1 MKYNHRTQKHKKNKP
16 RRSTTRRKGGKRNT
30 VAVNQQIQEI
40 PIKHT
45 AIPYKTPQQPDQ
57 QVPKPIHELYANV
70 VPTVA
75 PIAPINNDANTIV
88 SNAEE
93 LVNHNQQNN
102 ELPIVTN
109 LNAPPAIPAPIPEQ
123 QEQPQIQPPDAP
135 TLDKLKQTVSEYTYS
150 YLKGVLRT
158 IADGD
163 LHRRYTDATETDTIF
178 VFVLSEIINT
188 LDAEIAELM
197 DTYSSGTYT
206 FGPNDRDRVVQ
217 ELEAYKR
224 YFQTYQ
230 LQPPEVDRVNLDYH
244 EALFH

>member
-16 RRSTTRRKGGKRNT
+16 RRSTTRRKGGSNTQVQTVQTTQQGPSTKHFVLRNT
-30 VAVNQQIQEI
+30 S
-40 PIKHT
+40 
-45 AIPYKTPQQPDQ
+45 QP
-57 QVPKPIHELYANV
+57 
-70 VPTVA
+70 
-75 PIAPINNDANTIV
+75 
-88 SNAEE
+88 
-93 LVNHNQQNN
+93 
-102 ELPIVTN
+102 
-109 LNAPPAIPAPIPEQ
+109 NAPAPAPVVSTNTPASRAVAAAKSRAIATSALLPPLPEQQEQ